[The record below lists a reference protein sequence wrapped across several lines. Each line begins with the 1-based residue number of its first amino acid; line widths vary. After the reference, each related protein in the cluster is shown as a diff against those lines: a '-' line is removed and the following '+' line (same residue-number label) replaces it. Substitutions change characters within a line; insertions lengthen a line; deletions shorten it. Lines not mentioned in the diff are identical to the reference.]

1 MGKSQSKLTPEQLS
15 DLQKHTYC
23 PSYLIPLRSPQSLYP
38 PLSVDK
44 RELQQWLVPLVD
56 ELIDFYIYDPS
67 RYQGFI
73 MDCPEGRLDKKDF
86 GKIYTQ
92 FFPFGDPRE
101 FANYVFDVFDENKNG
116 YIDFKE
122 FICALSATSRGSL
135 EEKLRCMPLS
145 DLFLPPTQSH
155 RTSIGAFQLYD
166 INKDGTI
173 TYQEM
178 LQIVQAIYKMT
189 GQMLK
194 LPENEETP
202 EKVRPSPFLPQHALI
217 LPASGWKKYS
227 GV

>member
-15 DLQKHTYC
+15 DLQKNTYF
-23 PSYLIPLRSPQSLYP
+23 
-38 PLSVDK
+38 DK
-44 RELQQWLVPLVD
+44 RELQQW
-56 ELIDFYIYDPS
+56 YH
-67 RYQGFI
+67 GFI

-92 FFPFGDPRE
+92 FFPFGDPGE

-122 FICALSATSRGSL
+122 FICALSATSRGTL
-135 EEKLRCMPLS
+135 EEKLKW
-145 DLFLPPTQSH
+145 
-155 RTSIGAFQLYD
+155 AFQLYD
-166 INKDGTI
+166 INKDGHI

-202 EKVRPSPFLPQHALI
+202 EKRVEKIFRSMNKDKDSNITYNEFVECSKQDPTVMDALS
-217 LPASGWKKYS
+217 LYDGL
-227 GV
+227 V